1 MSAAIVERADHTI
14 GVTGDDER
22 AQAELGGD
30 EIVDIGNVT
39 FMGEIDPG
47 TAEYVRHLGVKDSRV
62 GINEPVNAVL
72 LREVIPVIP
81 RRIRETGK
89 VMLAVKRVHGGY
101 PSRLGSRN
109 GPPLAQ
115 TGLRRSRN
123 IHSAP
128 RRWDVLG
135 SGQFRAL

>member
-47 TAEYVRHLGVKDSRV
+47 TAEYVRHLGVKDSKGRY
-62 GINEPVNAVL
+62 
-72 LREVIPVIP
+72 
-81 RRIRETGK
+81 K
-89 VMLAVKRVHGGY
+89 
-101 PSRLGSRN
+101 
-109 GPPLAQ
+109 
-115 TGLRRSRN
+115 
-123 IHSAP
+123 
-128 RRWDVLG
+128 
-135 SGQFRAL
+135 